1 MNGNVC
7 DYYRNVI
14 YETCWVNEWQI
25 MFLEEKNQK
34 RDGVTYRIFQNG
46 VIQSQKVRELAQ
58 NDIWS
63 WLVV

>member
-25 MFLEEKNQK
+25 MFVEEKNQK

>member
-25 MFLEEKNQK
+25 RFLEEKNQK
-34 RDGVTYRIFQNG
+34 RDGVKYRIVQNG

>member
-25 MFLEEKNQK
+25 MVLEEKNQK

-63 WLVV
+63 WLVD

>member
-1 MNGNVC
+1 
-7 DYYRNVI
+7 
-14 YETCWVNEWQI
+14 

-58 NDIWS
+58 NDI
-63 WLVV
+63 